1 MAVERFKTQVL
12 ILHPEQ
18 QLLDACRQSL
28 GDEYHV
34 HLARSGT
41 EALSTLGDTPIDFII
56 SAQDLPGMSGAEAL
70 REAHKRSPETVGI
83 LLTNAAASAGEIEAL
98 AGSEQIFQV
107 LNGGNS
113 SGEISA
119 IVQSAANQVKI
130 GQLRDSANDSV
141 ANAPRLRPEPF
152 MSDIAVENDDDAP
165 FIATVADLPTAGMR
179 THVGG
184 REIEVLILSQDP
196 SFIRSIEAAGRIGH
210 TVHQA
215 PTLHEAID
223 ILNLGR
229 VGVLVSDAAVAPS
242 DVEIITQRLREVQPS
257 LVTIVAGRRD
267 DGDALMG
274 LIATGTIYRFLL
286 KPISAGRARLAIEAS
301 VKKSLEYRETPPPLA
316 PRTQTGQTAILDLAR
331 GDDDGWNIGR
341 LATAG
346 GVLAAVVG
354 LALYFL
360 LGDDGATPPPPAGLA
375 DEIIQAPRDDAAAL
389 NSEESPEPAIE
400 EPATGT
406 TLAEVPQPTTEDSVQ
421 NETVAQVPTV
431 EEFRR
436 RAFRALTDGRIVMPP
451 ENNALSLY
459 ASAMLA
465 NPGADGLQAD
475 FDNAVSEALVLT
487 ERALIEGQLEDAG
500 NLLARIREVQP
511 YQSRLP
517 FLEAQ
522 LLKEKRRSLLD
533 QARAAA
539 AAGDIPAALT
549 ILDSADALS
558 EEPDPGIGAVRG
570 DLLASR
576 ESLEID
582 KLLEFAGERL
592 QSGNLISPPRDSA
605 RYYYR
610 TILGK
615 DSGNQAAIQ
624 GLGFVAARL
633 MGDAEAALAEGEL
646 DSAGSL
652 LASAR
657 KTGIDASKADAL
669 ADRVE
674 AEREL
679 AGAEPETDAATTTPA
694 VAGAGAGRALT
705 DPAAAGGEADAAD
718 ARAATEG
725 GFEGGSGAILALQ
738 PQSPSLAASG
748 GAPSQDD
755 SIVSGSVIQ
764 SENPPAQQ
772 AGTLIETSDLIR
784 TNYVQPVFP
793 RAAIRRGRSGWVD
806 LEFTITEQGS
816 VGEIDILDAQPGT
829 TFNKAAISA
838 LSRWEYEPVIESGV
852 AIPRR
857 ARIRIL
863 FNLAE

>member
-18 QLLDACRQSL
+18 KLLDACRQSL

-34 HLARSGT
+34 HLARSGK

-83 LLTNAAASAGEIEAL
+83 LLTSPNANAGEIEAL

-107 LNGGNS
+107 LKGGNS

-119 IVQSAANQVKI
+119 IVESAANKMKM
-130 GQLRDSANDSV
+130 GELRDSANDSV
-141 ANAPRLRPEPF
+141 ANAPSLRPEPF
-152 MSDIAVENDDDAP
+152 MSDIAVEDDEVAP

-196 SFIRSIEAAGRIGH
+196 VFIRSIEDAGGIGH
-210 TVHQA
+210 TVHHA

-242 DVEIITQRLREVQPS
+242 DVEIITQRLREIQPS

-286 KPISAGRARLAIEAS
+286 KPVSAGRARLAIEAS
-301 VKKSLEYRETPPPLA
+301 VKKSIEYRESPPPPPA

-331 GDDDGWNIGR
+331 DDNDGWNFGR
-341 LATAG
+341 LAIAG
-346 GVLAAVVG
+346 GVLAAIVG
-354 LALYFL
+354 LGLYFL
-360 LGDDGATPPPPAGLA
+360 LGGDSATPPPVADLA
-375 DEIIQAPRDDAAAL
+375 DEIIQAQP
-389 NSEESPEPAIE
+389 EEASPAIAEPAAE
-400 EPATGT
+400 TE
-406 TLAEVPQPTTEDSVQ
+406 LAEVPQPISGDAAVADSV
-421 NETVAQVPTV
+421 AQIPTV

-451 ENNALSLY
+451 EDNALSLY

-511 YQSRLP
+511 YQTRLP

-522 LLKEKRRSLLD
+522 LLKERQRTLLE
-533 QARAAA
+533 QARTTA
-539 AAGDIPAALT
+539 AAGDIPAALA
-549 ILDSADALS
+549 IIDSADALT
-558 EEPDPGIGAVRG
+558 EDPDPAVEAARG
-570 DLLASR
+570 ELLATR

-592 QSGNLISPPRDSA
+592 QSGNLISPARDSA

-610 TILGK
+610 TILAK
-615 DSGNQAAIQ
+615 DSGNKAASQ
-624 GLGFVAARL
+624 GLGFVAAKL
-633 MGDAEAALAEGEL
+633 MDDAEAALAAGEF
-646 DSAGSL
+646 DSAGAL
-652 LASAR
+652 LTSAR
-657 KTGIDASKADAL
+657 NTGIGTDAADTL
-669 ADRVE
+669 AERIE

-679 AGAEPETDAATTTPA
+679 AAAAESETTTDAVTAGVADTPVESDTDATGGET
-694 VAGAGAGRALT
+694 
-705 DPAAAGGEADAAD
+705 AAAEDPSGDAAADAAE
-718 ARAATEG
+718 AGA
-725 GFEGGSGAILALQ
+725 GAILALQ
-738 PQSPSLAASG
+738 PGGSSETQSR
-748 GAPSQDD
+748 DD
-755 SIVSGSVIQ
+755 PVESGSAANADE
-764 SENPPAQQ
+764 SPPAQQ
-772 AGTLIETSDLIR
+772 SGTLIQTSELIR

-816 VGEIDILDAQPGT
+816 VAEIEILEAEPGT
-829 TFNKAAISA
+829 AFNKAAVSA
-838 LSRWEYEPVIESGV
+838 LQKWEYEPVIENGV

-857 ARIRIL
+857 ARIRIQ